1 MSTPRP
7 QALDSALLIIELL
20 RVIPRRRFI
29 TAQSAHQ
36 SLEAAGFARDLRSVQ
51 RLLDLISLNFPIER
65 DMRCRP
71 YGYRWMEHARGMNLP
86 LLTPQEALLMQLA
99 QAHLA
104 EFLPANLMRTLQ
116 PLLTSADYTL
126 LPASAERRWLKKV
139 RRIPTTQPLMSSS
152 LHTGVFAAVS
162 DALFYEHKLRI
173 TYSNARREK
182 REALVCPLGLAQ
194 QGPRLYLVCRFEGYD
209 NERIIALARVH
220 TAQMIDEA
228 FVYPPGF
235 DLGRYDGEGR
245 FAFGSGQKV
254 RLRFRINKLVG
265 LHLTESLLSSD
276 QTVAEHDDSFAICA
290 TVIESKLLDA
300 WLRGFGT
307 DIWDIERVNVPDDPS
322 ERTIEA
328 LSYYPARDS

>member
-1 MSTPRP
+1 MAASRP

-20 RVIPRRRFI
+20 RIIPRRRFI
-29 TAQSAHQ
+29 TAQQAHQ

-65 DMRCRP
+65 DMRSRP
-71 YGYRWMEHARGMNLP
+71 YGYRWMEQAKGLNLP

-104 EFLPANLMRTLQ
+104 EFLPTNLLRTLQ
-116 PLLTSADYTL
+116 PLLASADYTL

-139 RRIPTTQPLMSSS
+139 RRVPSTQPLMSSP
-152 LHTGVFAAVS
+152 LPTGVFAAVS

-173 TYSNARREK
+173 TYSNARRER
-182 REALVCPLGLAQ
+182 REAVVCPLGLAQ

-209 NERIIALARVH
+209 NERIIALARIH
-220 TAQMIDEA
+220 AAQMLDEA
-228 FVYPPGF
+228 FIYPSGF

-254 RLRFRINKLVG
+254 RLSFRIDKAVG
-265 LHLTESLLSSD
+265 LHLTESPLSSD
-276 QTVAEHDDSFAICA
+276 QTVIEHADGFEICA
-290 TVIESKLLDA
+290 TVVESKLLDA
-300 WLRGFGT
+300 WLRGFGA
-307 DIWDIERVNVPDDPS
+307 DIWDIERGVYGLAPRHE
-322 ERTIEA
+322 ER
-328 LSYYPARDS
+328 